1 MHRDLEEQ
9 LHKETQKNLL
19 CGGLSRE
26 IYQSLSVI
34 RNASGYLLREVKRS
48 APELYTEK
56 MNWAFDMI
64 QQSALRLNRVAE
76 NLEDMLAA
84 ERNVLVP
91 RNEWIDLVWQYHRAV
106 ELLKA
111 GSTGYKVDIVWQCQ
125 LSENQI
131 FLLADADWADKILLN
146 LLSNAVLCSQ
156 SGQVVT
162 VLLSKEENA
171 LKLSITDSGPGIPQ
185 SIQEHLFE
193 AFVNQYA
200 TQTPVSGTGL
210 GLYLAYSYCKM
221 MKWELTLQTGENGTT
236 ANVLIPLTEP
246 DWQQVN
252 LKSSSSTLGV
262 DAQKQRIQAELCM
275 WQAQKQCITE

>member
-162 VLLSKEENA
+162 VLLSKEKNA
-171 LKLSITDSGPGIPQ
+171 LKLSITDNGPGIPQ

-221 MKWELTLQTGENGTT
+221 MKWELTLQTGEKGTT

-275 WQAQKQCITE
+275 RQAQKQCITE